1 MESTKQMAS
10 SVKRARRARPMALI
24 AAAAVT
30 LLLGG
35 CATLFGEGSQRR
47 GVSSSVVDYLYPS
60 GEKFEPATES
70 AVPQVRL
77 PARVGLVFVPSH
89 NDPVGVSAADRSA
102 LLEKVRQTFR
112 EQPFIERIEVIP
124 DGYLRPKGGFDNLE
138 QVARMYGVDL
148 VALVSYDQIV
158 RTDQNAA
165 SLLYWTLVGAYT
177 IHGNSNQVSTFVDT
191 SVFDVKTRAL
201 LFRAPGTDQRDAGST
216 AVRVD
221 QTQARL
227 AGESFSVAMNAMT
240 GNLDK
245 SIADFAVRAREE
257 GQVKLVDRRSGGEW
271 RRGGGGGSTQWWELA
286 LLLAGAALLLRRR

>member
-1 MESTKQMAS
+1 MMEANKITRGGAWLL
-10 SVKRARRARPMALI
+10 AGAL
-24 AAAAVT
+24 A

-35 CATLFGEGSQRR
+35 CASLFDGGTQRR
-47 GVSSSVVDYLYPS
+47 GVSSSVVDYLYPK
-60 GEKFEPATES
+60 GGAFKPADDAAT
-70 AVPQVRL
+70 PQVRL
-77 PARVGLVFVPSH
+77 PARVGLMFVPSR
-89 NDPVGVSAADRSA
+89 NDPMGVSSADQSA
-102 LLEKVRQTFR
+102 LLEKVRTTFR

-124 DGYLRPKGGFDNLE
+124 SSYLRPGGGFDNLE
-138 QVARMYGVDL
+138 QVARMHGVDL

-177 IHGNSNQVSTFVDT
+177 IHGNKNQVSTFVDT
-191 SVFDVKTRAL
+191 SVFDVATRTL

-221 QTQARL
+221 EVQVRL
-227 AGESFSVAMNAMT
+227 AGESFGAAMDDMS

-245 SIADFAVRAREE
+245 AIADFAVRAREE

-271 RRGGGGGSTQWWELA
+271 RRGGGGSVQWWELM
-286 LLLAGAALLLRRR
+286 LLVGAGLLLLRRR

>member
-1 MESTKQMAS
+1 MELKKQVAS
-10 SVKRARRARPMALI
+10 SAKRARPVRPVAWI
-24 AAAAVT
+24 VAAAVT

-47 GVSSSVVDYLYPS
+47 GVSSSVVDYLYPT
-60 GEKFEPATES
+60 GETFEPATEGG
-70 AVPQVRL
+70 VPQVRL

-102 LLEKVRQTFR
+102 LLEKVRQAFR
-112 EQPFIERIEVIP
+112 AQPFIERIEVIP

-191 SVFDVKTRAL
+191 SVFDVKTRTL

-221 QTQARL
+221 QIQARL

-240 GNLDK
+240 SNLDK

-271 RRGGGGGSTQWWELA
+271 RRGGGGSTQWWELA